1 MLKAF
6 TPKKASGT
14 SNEVLHEAEAFSQHE
29 DEDDVLATPTGDE
42 LSLTTSKEENAV
54 SIGAAENARV
64 SITRTIMLVVLI
76 TVATSLSLVIYFVA
90 RESEHKAFHD
100 SFEVVANKLAEEFEG
115 GGVRRLTAIESF
127 AAQISSYARSTNSTW
142 PNVALPDYELHGRY
156 IMDLSD
162 MLGLVLFP
170 IVTKENRESYE
181 RFTVENQG
189 WIEEGLEF
197 QGIPE
202 EDWDYETIAVVQA
215 GFNQDSISP
224 TIPEKIFALNGTEPV
239 VETGDGPY
247 VPFWQMYPAVPVK
260 SIVNY
265 NPLTHP
271 TRMIPIQTA
280 LDYGNPMIGDSWDYR
295 ESENVATT
303 ARRSML
309 NLWILHAGFD
319 ASTYVDG
326 PVSDL
331 YIPIHDNV
339 YDENATLVALLSAT
353 IYWQVYF
360 EDLLSDNDRGIIVIL
375 ENSCGQPY
383 TFQVDGSQASYIG
396 QGDFH
401 EAEYTHMGVETE
413 YGSFSGTPED
423 VNDIPDGKCL
433 YHIRAY
439 PTDEFA
445 GRFMTSAPRRFS
457 LSLAATFA
465 LTCLIF
471 LLYDKFVQVRQR
483 TVMDSAVK
491 SGAVVNSLFPKEVRD
506 RLYEKQESPEDKTGK
521 RTNAS
526 GFLTSTV
533 PEVDKPSDLEAD
545 CMAIADLYPECTV
558 CFLDVVGFTEWSSER
573 EPSHVF
579 KLLETLYKSFDKS
592 AKRLGVFK
600 VETIG
605 DCYVAVTGLPQP
617 QEDHALLM
625 AQFAADCC
633 LKIGSVTHYLAEQL
647 GSDTLSLN
655 LRGGIHSGPVT
666 AGVLRGAKARFQLF
680 GDTVNTAARMESTGE
695 TSKVQLSEETG
706 DLLTKA
712 GKEEWIVPR
721 EEEVLA
727 KGKGSLSTYWLQLSR
742 VDRGLETVGS
752 TSGPSQS
759 IASYEM
765 EQKRDRKPTYETLE
779 SIGDR
784 S

>member
-1 MLKAF
+1 M
-6 TPKKASGT
+6 
-14 SNEVLHEAEAFSQHE
+14 E
-29 DEDDVLATPTGDE
+29 DEDDIHPTTGDE
-42 LSLTTSKEENAV
+42 LSLSTTKEEPAL

-64 SITRTIMLVVLI
+64 SITRTIMMFVLI
-76 TVATSLSLVIYFVA
+76 AVATTLSLVVYYV
-90 RESEHKAFHD
+90 SEDSEQNSFHYG
-100 SFEVVANKLAEEFEG
+100 FEVVADKLAREFEG

-247 VPFWQMYPAVPVK
+247 VPFWQMCPAVPIT
-260 SIVNY
+260 STLVNY
-265 NPLTHP
+265 DPLSHP
-271 TRMIPIQTA
+271 TRMIPIQA
-280 LDYGNPMIGDSWDYR
+280 AMKYGNTMIGNSLDYR
-295 ESENVATT
+295 ESDNPATEG
-303 ARRSML
+303 RRATL
-309 NLWILHAGFD
+309 KLWILHAGFN

-326 PVSDL
+326 PVADL
-331 YIPIHDNV
+331 YFPIHDDV
-339 YDENATLVALLSAT
+339 HDENATLVALLSST

-360 EDLLSDNDRGIIVIL
+360 EELLSDNDRGIIVIL
-375 ENSCGQPY
+375 ENTCGQSY
-383 TFQVDGSQASYIG
+383 TFRVDGGQASYIG
-396 QGDFH
+396 QGDIH
-401 EAEYTHMGVETE
+401 EAEYTHMGIETE
-413 YGSFSGTPED
+413 YGSFSSYSGDIND
-423 VNDIPDGKCL
+423 VPAGQCL
-433 YHIRAY
+433 YHIRVY
-439 PTDEFA
+439 PSTEFA
-445 GRFMTSAPRRFS
+445 GQFLTSAPRRFA
-457 LSLAATFA
+457 LVLAGTFV
-465 LTCLIF
+465 LTCLVF
-471 LLYDKFVQVRQR
+471 LLYDKFVEVRQR
-483 TVMDSAVK
+483 TVMSSAIK

-506 RLYEKQESPEDKTGK
+506 RLYEKQGSPADDKEGK
-521 RTNAS
+521 RSHAP
-526 GFLTSTV
+526 GFLASKV
-533 PEVDKPSDLEAD
+533 PELNKFPDLETD
-545 CMAIADLYPECTV
+545 RMAIADLYPDCTV
-558 CFLDVVGFTEWSSER
+558 CFLDVVGFTQWSSGR

-605 DCYVAVTGLPQP
+605 DCYVSVTGLPSP
-617 QEDHALLM
+617 QEHHALLM

-680 GDTVNTAARMESTGE
+680 
-695 TSKVQLSEETG
+695 
-706 DLLTKA
+706 
-712 GKEEWIVPR
+712 
-721 EEEVLA
+721 
-727 KGKGSLSTYWLQLSR
+727 
-742 VDRGLETVGS
+742 
-752 TSGPSQS
+752 
-759 IASYEM
+759 
-765 EQKRDRKPTYETLE
+765 
-779 SIGDR
+779 
-784 S
+784 